1 MAFIKEIQ
9 ARCSSCG
16 ENHTISTYGSINV
29 SEDPLLK
36 EKVKDGSLFVW
47 ECPHCGQLNL
57 AKYTTLYHD
66 PDGKLMVWLLP
77 LGESLDPGTE
87 NGMANIAEEL
97 DDYTLRRVDDIGSL
111 IEKVNIFDAGL
122 DDIIIEM
129 CKYVTKM
136 ELVEKTP
143 QKRAEIM
150 AAPFKFYRM
159 GGADNEITLSFPM
172 DGNMH
177 GVNIGFNVYEDCSG
191 ILRRNPTIKPK
202 RGFARID
209 SAWLG
214 KFFR

>member
-1 MAFIKEIQ
+1 MAFTREISV
-9 ARCSSCG
+9 RCSSCG
-16 ENHTISTYGSINV
+16 NTHTVETYGSINV
-29 SEDPLLK
+29 SEDPSLK

-66 PDGKLMVWLLP
+66 PDNNLMIWLLP
-77 LGESLDPGTE
+77 TGSSLDTGTE
-87 NGMANIAEEL
+87 SKMISAAEEL

-122 DDIIIEM
+122 DDLVIEM

-143 QKRAEIM
+143 QKKEAIFS
-150 AAPFKFYRM
+150 APFKFYRI
-159 GGADNEITLSFPM
+159 GGADNEITLSFPLE
-172 DGNMH
+172 GNMH
-177 GVNIGFNVYEDCSG
+177 GINIGFNVYEDCSG
-191 ILRRNPTIKPK
+191 ILRRNPSICAEK
-202 RGFARID
+202 GFARID
-209 SAWLG
+209 ADWLS